1 MSACPG
7 VVELDQYLSGE
18 LSDEEGGEIAGHVST
33 CTICQSTLHDL
44 QRNQRIE
51 PIVHAL
57 LTESEEVSILAA
69 DGDFIGPYRIL
80 RELGRGG
87 SGVVYVAEQQ
97 NPRRQI
103 AVKVI
108 HGSGRDAAKHER
120 SLQREARALARLQHP
135 SIAAV
140 YDAGRTDTGQLYM
153 AMECVD
159 GISLTAFSRRNQQ
172 TVREKLELFIA
183 VADAITSAHQRGVI
197 HRDLKPSNVL
207 VQDDGRPK
215 VLDFGLAKLLTA
227 DSDDTDAPPSL
238 FTEVGRVAGTIP
250 YMSPEQVSGASAD
263 LDVRS
268 DVYALGVMLFEL
280 LTGRFPYTPDKHN
293 LVSAAR
299 TICETPPLVPSTLQ
313 PQCRGDLDTVLLK
326 ALEKAPERRYA
337 SVAEFAGDV
346 GRILNHEPITAKPA
360 GTWYTLKK
368 FAQRQRATVA
378 VAIVSLVLLV
388 IATGTAIGQAVS
400 ATRQR
405 DAAQRRLV
413 YAQEAAAYVLWGVGS
428 QVDYVLGTRDIK
440 RHLAEVSYK
449 YHQRLAAEQ
458 PDDPSAQLGLWR
470 ALQTL
475 VYLSIEVGDD
485 ERVAVLADMLDD
497 KLAQIAQIHPEDA
510 VVRRTEAAMYAA
522 LCKHAEMRGDLAK
535 ARDYADQILGIAQS
549 LADRYDPD
557 QLEVVQPE
565 DLIQPGPN
573 SGATPTYVQD
583 QFALAQAHA
592 RVADLKDDPD
602 AALTHY
608 QEAQRNLDMAMSID
622 PTLDPIYRDDL
633 SDYAPLAPP
642 ILLRVGS
649 RPHYVR
655 QRAAILRGL
664 GITESRRGDFAKA
677 KELLS
682 ESLLMNQGLLQEDPG
697 QPANIAAV
705 AACHAEIARLFL
717 HQGQYDAAALHANE
731 AYNLHGQLASAD
743 PRNVELAARISQDA
757 ELIDTALGNRGR

>member
-1 MSACPG
+1 MPACPG
-7 VVELDQYLSGE
+7 VVELDQFLSGE
-18 LSDEEGGEIAGHVST
+18 LSDEAGGEIAGHISS
-33 CTICQSTLHDL
+33 CAICQSTLHDL
-44 QRNQRIE
+44 ERNRRIE

-57 LTESEEVSILAA
+57 LTESEDLSPLAA
-69 DGDFIGPYRIL
+69 EGDFVGPYRIL

-97 NPRRQI
+97 NPRRQV

-108 HGSGRDAAKHER
+108 HCSGRDATKHER

-140 YDAGRTDTGQLYM
+140 YDAGRTDTGQLYL
-153 AMECVD
+153 AMERVD
-159 GISLTAFSRRNQQ
+159 GVSLTAFSRRNKQS
-172 TVREKLELFIA
+172 VSEKLELFIA
-183 VADAITSAHQRGVI
+183 VADAVTSAHQRGVI

-207 VQDDGRPK
+207 VQDNGRPK
-215 VLDFGLAKLLTA
+215 VLDFGLAKIFTA
-227 DSDDTDAPPSL
+227 DSDDADAPPSL
-238 FTEVGRVAGTIP
+238 FSEVGRVAGTIP
-250 YMSPEQVSGASAD
+250 YMSPEQVSGANAD

-280 LTGRFPYTPDKHN
+280 LTGQLPYVPDKHN

-299 TICETPPLVPSTLQ
+299 TICETQPPIPSTLQ
-313 PQCRGDLDTVLLK
+313 PQCRGDLDIVLLK
-326 ALEKAPERRYA
+326 ALEKEPTRRYA

-346 GRILNHEPITAKPA
+346 RRYLNHEPITAKPA

-378 VAIVSLVLLV
+378 VAIVSFVLLV

-400 ATRQR
+400 ATHQR

-428 QVDYVLGTRDIK
+428 QIDYVLGTRDIK

-449 YHQRLAAEQ
+449 YHRRLAEEQ
-458 PDDPSAQLGLWR
+458 PNDPSAQLGLWR

-475 VYLSIEVGDD
+475 VHLSIEVGDD
-485 ERVAVLADMLDD
+485 ERVVVLTDMLRE
-497 KLAQIAQIHPEDA
+497 KLDQLARVHPDDA

-522 LCKHAEMRGDLAK
+522 LCRHAEMRGDLAE
-535 ARDYADQILGIAQS
+535 ARNHADQMLQIAQT

-557 QLEVVQPE
+557 QFESVQPE
-565 DLIQPGPN
+565 DLVREGT
-573 SGATPTYVQD
+573 GTTPTCFQD
-583 QFALAQAHA
+583 QIALVQAHI
-592 RVADLKDDPD
+592 RVADLSDDSNT
-602 AALTHY
+602 AQTHY
-608 QEAQRNLDMAMSID
+608 EEALRLLDTVMPFD

-649 RPHYVR
+649 RPHYLR
-655 QRAAILRGL
+655 QRAAILGGMGSVEL
-664 GITESRRGDFAKA
+664 RRGQFEKA
-677 KELLS
+677 RQFLD
-682 ESLLMNQGLLQEDPG
+682 ESLATNLGLLRENPD

-705 AACHAEIARLFL
+705 AATHARVAELALNEGDFETAEF
-717 HQGQYDAAALHANE
+717 HATQAYALHDR
-731 AYNLHGQLASAD
+731 LAAAD
-743 PRNVELAARISQDA
+743 PRNVENQALLSRYSG
-757 ELIDTALGNRGR
+757 LIDAAHPK